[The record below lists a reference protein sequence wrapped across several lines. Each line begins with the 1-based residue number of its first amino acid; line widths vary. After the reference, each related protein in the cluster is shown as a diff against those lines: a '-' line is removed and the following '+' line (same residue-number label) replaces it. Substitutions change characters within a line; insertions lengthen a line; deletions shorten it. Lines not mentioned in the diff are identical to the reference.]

1 MSETKTKVAETNAA
15 ESATP
20 STNGESRGE
29 LAPIDSQA
37 RQMQEA
43 ANRGYQPMAFGFAAW
58 DTNCA
63 IVDNFDGDDQQR
75 FRLRMLAM
83 NDAEPVADHLNEKIP
98 VRYWMC
104 HEVQIADEQGEVED
118 CVRTV
123 LITPDGKAF
132 ACVSFVVAKAV
143 REICRTYG
151 QDPLDPPLPVKIS
164 QKSKGAKRMYI
175 LKVAE

>member
-1 MSETKTKVAETNAA
+1 MSKTATKEPANRIE
-15 ESATP
+15 
-20 STNGESRGE
+20 TNGETTGGE
-29 LAPIDSQA
+29 MTVIDSHA
-37 RQMQEA
+37 TPVETRD
-43 ANRGYQPMAFGFAAW
+43 RGYQPPTFGFPSW
-58 DTNCA
+58 ESNCA
-63 IVDNFDGDDQQR
+63 CVDNFDGGEQDR

-83 NDAEPVADHLNEKIP
+83 NEAEPIADHINKKIP

-104 HEVQIADEQGEVED
+104 HEVQIVKEDGEVED

-123 LITPDGKAF
+123 LITQDGAAF

-151 QDPLDPPLPVKIS
+151 QEPLDPPLPVTIS
-164 QKSKGAKRMYI
+164 QKNKGAKRMYI